1 MLMTI
6 DRLRSMNSKLFVF
19 RHAETFDNKN
29 GVLSGWRDSKLT
41 SKGILEARKIAEQL
55 AEYKIDYAFTSHLK
69 RTKKTLKIVL
79 QHHHSVAIFVDDRLI
94 ERCYG
99 ILQGRSKERVAHE
112 DKEFYKQF
120 HRGYDT
126 APPEGES
133 LKMVEKRVLSF
144 LEELANWLKQNPG
157 NVAISCHN
165 NSIRPFRRL
174 FENLD
179 LTQMCAIET
188 SQDEALIYSLG
199 LKNKCSLNS
208 SGHQAQHGKWDG
220 VRISSR
226 IKLATDPQ
234 NPLKEYY

>member
-1 MLMTI
+1 MTC
-6 DRLRSMNSKLFVF
+6 KLFVF

-29 GVLSGWRDSKLT
+29 EVFSGWRDSKLT
-41 SKGILEARKIAEQL
+41 SKGILEAEKIAEQL

-79 QHHHSVAIFVDDRLI
+79 QCHHSVPVFVDDRLI
-94 ERCYG
+94 ERSYG
-99 ILQGRSKERVAHE
+99 LLQGRTKKRIVHE
-112 DKEFYKQF
+112 DKEFYEQF
-120 HRGYDT
+120 HRGYNI

-133 LKMVEKRVLSF
+133 LKMVEKRVQSF
-144 LEELANWLKQNPG
+144 LEDLGNWLRQNPG

-165 NSIRPFRRL
+165 NSIRPFRRF

-179 LTQMCAIET
+179 LTQMCTVET
-188 SQDEALIYSLG
+188 CQDKALIYSLD
-199 LKNKCSLNS
+199 LKKENSLNS
-208 SGHQAQHGKWDG
+208 SRHRAQQDKWDG
-220 VRISSR
+220 VRISNR